1 MPSNPGTCEATI
13 LIAKPVMKPL
23 MAGARMN
30 STIHPSRSSPIP
42 STMKLQRKAMFVSL
56 KKAARPA
63 FGTGT

>member
-13 LIAKPVMKPL
+13 LIAEPVMKPL
-23 MAGARMN
+23 IAGARMN
-30 STIHPSRSSPIP
+30 LTIHPSRRRPIP
-42 STMKLQRKAMFVSL
+42 STMKSQRKVMVVSL